1 MFGLGPVELLV
12 IVAALVVIA
21 FIIAA
26 LRASRK

>member
-1 MFGLGPVELLV
+1 MFGLGPVELLC
-12 IVAALVVIA
+12 IVAALVVIG